1 MARLEP
7 LTAEREANIDVREL
21 LYWAEA
27 EGSPDPRLVRI
38 YARTDVGVAYLRAWR
53 SALFGGELP
62 LRLKELVR
70 IRFVATEECG
80 YCSSMKTPRAMR
92 EGVTMDALREL
103 ASYETSTLFDEREK
117 AALRF
122 GDRWRR
128 DAIATD
134 EAFDDL
140 RLHFSEDEILELG
153 TLLSMVE
160 GSRFVKALEVFSWGE
175 ACELDPTLQTHALEP
190 ASVG

>member
-7 LTAEREANIDVREL
+7 LSAERETNIDVREL
-21 LYWAEA
+21 LYWAEM

-38 YARTDVGVAYLRAWR
+38 YARTEVGIAYLRAWR
-53 SALFGGELP
+53 SALFGGQLP

-80 YCSSMKTPRAMR
+80 YCSSMKTPRAMQ
-92 EGVTMDALREL
+92 EGVTMEALSEL
-103 ASYETSTLFDEREK
+103 SSYETSPLFDERER

-122 GDRWRR
+122 GDLWRR
-128 DAIATD
+128 DAIGTD
-134 EAFDDL
+134 EVFADL
-140 RLHFSEDEILELG
+140 RRHFSDDEIVELG

-160 GSRFVKALEVFSWGE
+160 GSRFVKALDVVSWGD
-175 ACELDPTLQTHALEP
+175 ACEVDSTLLTHKLEV
-190 ASVG
+190 ANVR